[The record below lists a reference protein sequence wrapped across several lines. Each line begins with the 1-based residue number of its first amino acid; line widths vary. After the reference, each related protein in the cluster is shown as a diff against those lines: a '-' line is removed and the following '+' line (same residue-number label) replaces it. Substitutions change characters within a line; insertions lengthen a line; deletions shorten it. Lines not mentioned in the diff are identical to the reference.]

1 MAPVVSD
8 KPWSVIVGGGGVKS
22 LPFCLGI
29 AYNVSSMEDFGNSWS
44 LCWQWKHTSQ
54 NYFHL
59 YFKTELWHLYKSLLP
74 SANGLSFTFMQES
87 VVFLLIPTYSLVG
100 KHHVM
105 EDISIY
111 GHSNIFDH
119 ELLLLTIIYMISKL
133 RGETLSPYLSLYS
146 MYAICSKN
154 MLWVVAIIEDY
165 MIVEY
170 VEFAK
175 SKLLHRPFLKIRWI
189 AIVWW
194 LRT

>member
-1 MAPVVSD
+1 M
-8 KPWSVIVGGGGVKS
+8 IVGGGGVKS
-22 LPFCLGI
+22 LPLCVGT
-29 AYNVSSMEDFGNSWS
+29 AYDVSSMEDIGNSWS

-59 YFKTELWHLYKSLLP
+59 CFSFELWHLCKSLLP
-74 SANGLSFTFMQES
+74 SAKGLSFTFMQES
-87 VVFLLIPTYSLVG
+87 VVFLLIPTYSLVV

-105 EDISIY
+105 GKDLSIY

-119 ELLLLTIIYMISKL
+119 ELLLLTIIYMINKL
-133 RGETLSPYLSLYS
+133 GGETLSPYLSLCS
-146 MYAICSKN
+146 MNTICSKN
-154 MLWVVAIIEDY
+154 MLRVVAIMEDY

-170 VEFAK
+170 VGFAK
-175 SKLLHRPFLKIRWI
+175 SKLLHIPFLKIRWI